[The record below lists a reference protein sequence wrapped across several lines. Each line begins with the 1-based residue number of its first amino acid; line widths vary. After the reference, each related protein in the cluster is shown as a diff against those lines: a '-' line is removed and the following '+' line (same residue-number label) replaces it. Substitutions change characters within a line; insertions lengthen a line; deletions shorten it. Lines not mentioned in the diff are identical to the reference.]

1 MRFRT
6 MALAL
11 ALTCGFTGTMEAAR
25 HKAAT
30 TKKVKVKPR
39 KLRKQKIR
47 KLKIRKSA

>member
-1 MRFRT
+1 

-11 ALTCGFTGTMEAAR
+11 ALACGFTGTMEAAR
-25 HKAAT
+25 HKVT

-39 KLRKQKIR
+39 KLRRQKIR